1 MKGRKKIFHANRDQK
16 KAGVAILISLTNLAA
31 IINFTVKHHF
41 NTDSPLLLYI
51 ALTKVHLKTMSAGL
65 KRDIYAVT
73 VETLSQYYYHIPN

>member
-1 MKGRKKIFHANRDQK
+1 MT
-16 KAGVAILISLTNLAA
+16 LTNLAA

-73 VETLSQYYYHIPN
+73 VVTLSQYYYHIPN